1 VYEPLPTSFY
11 TRTALTVARELLGC
25 VFLRR
30 TDHSLLAGVITE
42 VEAYTQGDPAS
53 HSFRGQTA
61 RNEVMFRSGGCL
73 YVYFTYGMHFCANV
87 VTGEAG
93 RGDAVLL
100 RAVEPIDGIA
110 AMRRRRGRAQH
121 IADGPA
127 KLCQAFGIDRAQN
140 GISLLGPEFVII
152 KGLAIFPGRILRT
165 HRIGIRA
172 ATEKKWRF
180 VVKGGLSK
188 EAIELHRALLL

>member
-1 VYEPLPTSFY
+1 MYEPLTTSFY

-25 VFLRR
+25 VLIRR
-30 TDHSLLAGVITE
+30 TDRGLLAGVITE
-42 VEAYTQGDPAS
+42 VEAYTQRDPAS

-100 RAVEPIDGIA
+100 RAVEPIDGIV
-110 AMRRRRGRAQH
+110 AMRRRRGSAQH

-152 KGLAIFPGRILRT
+152 KGLAISPGRILGT
-165 HRIGIRA
+165 PRIGIRA

-180 VVKGGLSK
+180 VVKGGLAK
-188 EAIELHRALLL
+188 EAVESYRALLL